1 MVVKFGASLQKGLNY
16 WSTWRKSCVF
26 NVPLDTRSF
35 SLVIITSLFT
45 QYMEFLSIS
54 VQFWLFRA
62 LLFWRIN
69 VMQKTIFIIYFLKFW
84 FLFFTQVFH
93 FTLSKT
99 FMRIETSMQCII
111 ISELK
116 IKCIKFNATYRSYR
130 T

>member
-45 QYMEFLSIS
+45 QYREFLSIS
-54 VQFWLFRA
+54 VQFWLYTSSLKNKYDA
-62 LLFWRIN
+62 QDNIH
-69 VMQKTIFIIYFLKFW
+69 KIFLKFG
-84 FLFFTQVFH
+84 FLFSTQVFH
-93 FTLSKT
+93 YTLSKT
-99 FMRIETSMQCII
+99 FMHIETSMQSII